1 LMPVDSRLEDEF
13 SINYE
18 LTRVDD
24 VLFALERARGVKI
37 LVLDACRNN
46 PLADQLVQRGTTR
59 NVRPTRGLARI
70 EPVRGM
76 VVAYATQPN
85 QVAVD
90 GSGRNSPFTAAL
102 VKEIQQPG
110 VEIATLFRR
119 VATNVDRETGGR
131 QLPELSISMFGE
143 FYLNLAET
151 DVQAWTKVRE
161 SSNVQELQEFLR
173 RHPRS
178 FLAVDAQR
186 RIALLERDQSHQ
198 QQRLLEQAE
207 RAQRDEA
214 QRKSERDRLEQQ
226 ARREEQAE
234 RDRLQREAQA
244 EEERKR
250 IERDRLQREAKA
262 LAPAERDPIREK
274 PSEPSAA
281 GVQTANLAPSNVA
294 APAQAAVPPAFNKD
308 LVLDIKR
315 ELKRVGCYAGPINDK
330 WATVEIISSVERFAK
345 HAGLQTPDYPSQEFL
360 GAIRSKSLRF
370 CPVICGEGFRVSDGR
385 CVRIACKS
393 GEVRNAS
400 GSCVRVAAKPQKPER
415 EKPSKRSGAPGRP
428 SAPDV
433 TDDTD
438 Y

>member
-1 LMPVDSRLEDEF
+1 MWM
-13 SINYE
+13 
-18 LTRVDD
+18 
-24 VLFALERARGVKI
+24 A
-37 LVLDACRNN
+37 
-46 PLADQLVQRGTTR
+46 
-59 NVRPTRGLARI
+59 
-70 EPVRGM
+70 
-76 VVAYATQPN
+76 
-85 QVAVD
+85 
-90 GSGRNSPFTAAL
+90 
-102 VKEIQQPG
+102 EI
-110 VEIATLFRR
+110 
-119 VATNVDRETGGR
+119 
-131 QLPELSISMFGE
+131 
-143 FYLNLAET
+143 
-151 DVQAWTKVRE
+151 

-234 RDRLQREAQA
+234 RDRLQRESQA
-244 EEERKR
+244 EEERRR

-393 GEVRNAS
+393 GEVRNAN